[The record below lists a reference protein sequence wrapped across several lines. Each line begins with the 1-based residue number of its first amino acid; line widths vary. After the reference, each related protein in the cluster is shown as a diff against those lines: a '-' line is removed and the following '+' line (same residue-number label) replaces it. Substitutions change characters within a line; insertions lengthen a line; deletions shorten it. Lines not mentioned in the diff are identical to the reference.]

1 MAQRISVVA
10 RAALLGLLAGTTI
23 LLSGCG
29 AAGPGAPASS
39 PTTTSG
45 SGASS
50 TEQPAESATSAEP
63 PESATTDPTTAPTTA
78 PTTDPT
84 PTPEPTPSCMRA
96 DGGGIILPSG
106 LLNVD
111 LYSRMHDYGAREG
124 ATGTVQYAEDGSL
137 ASYEVASGDYDDA
150 ILDRFCVGFYY
161 LDALNSVRRGGV
173 SSVDPGRQV
182 YVADLHVGDTVNL
195 SPYTITTVGD
205 VNGEVFAYET
215 GFILPPQR

>member
-63 PESATTDPTTAPTTA
+63 PESATTDPTTDR
-78 PTTDPT
+78 TTDPT

-111 LYSRMHDYGAREG
+111 PYSRMHDYGAREG

-215 GFILPPQR
+215 GFLLPPQR